1 MSLHRTSATEAPLRA
16 FGDAL
21 RHARR
26 SRNRNRRILPAAGAA
41 LCVVGLTLAFPPAPR
56 LVWNASPSAPL
67 GLYLVEPGRRVSV
80 GKAVIARL
88 PAPWRG
94 IAARRHYLPE
104 RVPLVK
110 RIAAGPGEE
119 ICALG
124 PRLFVNGEP
133 LVQRLRRDGK
143 GRALPWW
150 EGCRRLRGG
159 EYFLLMAGHPK
170 SFDGR
175 YFGVTRASDIIGPA
189 RLIWAR

>member
-1 MSLHRTSATEAPLRA
+1 MRA
-16 FGDAL
+16 FGEAL
-21 RHARR
+21 RQARR
-26 SRNRNRRILPAAGAA
+26 RRDRDRRVLLAAGAA
-41 LCVVGLTLAFPPAPR
+41 LCAVGLTLVFPPAPR
-56 LVWNASPSAPL
+56 LVWNASPSARL
-67 GLYLVEPGRRVSV
+67 GLYLVEPGGRVTA
-80 GKAVIARL
+80 GETVIARL

-94 IAARRHYLPE
+94 FAAGRRYLPE

-110 RIAAGPGEE
+110 RIAADPGDEV
-119 ICALG
+119 CALG

-133 LVQRLRRDGK
+133 VVHRLRRDGK
-143 GRALPWW
+143 ARLLPWW
-150 EGCRRLRGG
+150 EGCRRLRGS

>member
-1 MSLHRTSATEAPLRA
+1 
-16 FGDAL
+16 
-21 RHARR
+21 
-26 SRNRNRRILPAAGAA
+26 
-41 LCVVGLTLAFPPAPR
+41 
-56 LVWNASPSAPL
+56 
-67 GLYLVEPGRRVSV
+67 VEPGRRVSA
-80 GKAVIARL
+80 GETVIARL

-94 IAARRHYLPE
+94 FAAGRRYLPE

-110 RIAAGPGEE
+110 RIAAGPGDE

-133 LVQRLRRDGK
+133 LAHRSRRDGK
-143 GRALPWW
+143 ARLLPWW

-189 RLIWAR
+189 RLIWAH

>member
-1 MSLHRTSATEAPLRA
+1 MNMHRPSVTEAPLRA

-21 RHARR
+21 RKARLR
-26 SRNRNRRILPAAGAA
+26 RNRHWRILLAASAA
-41 LCVVGLTLAFPPAPR
+41 LCLVGLTPAFPLGPR

-67 GLYLVEPGRRVSV
+67 GLYLVEPEGDF
-80 GKAVIARL
+80 GPGETVIARL
-88 PAPWRG
+88 PGPWRAF
-94 IAARRHYLPE
+94 AADRRYLPQ

-110 RIAAGPGEE
+110 RIAAGPGQE

-124 PRLFVNGEP
+124 PRLFVNGKP
-133 LVQRLRRDGK
+133 LVRRLKRDGS
-143 GRALPWW
+143 GRLLPWW
-150 EGCRRLRGG
+150 EGCRQLRGG
-159 EYFLLMAGHPK
+159 EYFLLMAENRK

>member
-1 MSLHRTSATEAPLRA
+1 MRS
-16 FGDAL
+16 FGEAL
-21 RHARR
+21 RQARWR
-26 SRNRNRRILPAAGAA
+26 RNRDRRVLPAAGAA
-41 LCVVGLTLAFPPAPR
+41 LCAVGLTLAFPPAPR

-67 GLYLVEPGRRVSV
+67 GLYLVEPGGRVIAGETV
-80 GKAVIARL
+80 VARL

-94 IAARRHYLPE
+94 FAAGRLYLPE

-110 RIAAGPGEE
+110 RIAAGPGDE

-124 PRLFVNGEP
+124 PRLLVNGEP

-143 GRALPWW
+143 GRVLPWW
-150 EGCRRLRGG
+150 EGCRRLRGS

-170 SFDGR
+170 SLDGR

>member
-16 FGDAL
+16 FGDAF
-21 RHARR
+21 RQARR
-26 SRNRNRRILPAAGAA
+26 RRDRDRRILPAAGAA
-41 LCVVGLTLAFPPAPR
+41 VCVVGLTVVFPPAPR
-56 LVWNASPSAPL
+56 LVWNASPSAPI
-67 GLYLVEPGRRVSV
+67 GLYLVEPGRRVTP
-80 GKAVIARL
+80 GETVIARL
-88 PAPWRG
+88 PAPWRSFA
-94 IAARRHYLPE
+94 AARGYLPE

-124 PRLFVNGEP
+124 PRLFMNGEP
-133 LVQRLRRDGK
+133 SIHRLRRDGK
-143 GRALPWW
+143 GRLLPWW
-150 EGCRRLRGG
+150 EGCRRLRNG

-189 RLIWAR
+189 KLIWAR

>member
-1 MSLHRTSATEAPLRA
+1 VSLHRTSATESASRA
-16 FGDAL
+16 FGEAL
-21 RHARR
+21 RQPGRR
-26 SRNRNRRILPAAGAA
+26 RNRDRRVLPAAGAA
-41 LCVVGLTLAFPPAPR
+41 LCAVGLTLAFPPAPR

-67 GLYLVEPGRRVSV
+67 GLYLVEPGRRVSA
-80 GKAVIARL
+80 GETVIARL

-94 IAARRHYLPE
+94 FAAGRRYLPE

-110 RIAAGPGEE
+110 RIAAGPGDE

-133 LVQRLRRDGK
+133 LAHRSRRDGK
-143 GRALPWW
+143 ARLLPWW

-189 RLIWAR
+189 RLIWAH